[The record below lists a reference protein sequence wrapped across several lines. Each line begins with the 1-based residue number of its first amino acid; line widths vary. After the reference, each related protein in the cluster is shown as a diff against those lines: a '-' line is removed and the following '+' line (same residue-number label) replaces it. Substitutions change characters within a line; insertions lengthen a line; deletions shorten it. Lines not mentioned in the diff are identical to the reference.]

1 MSDKKIKA
9 ESIIRN
15 HVMFATGAGAI
26 PIPLLDFAGVTA
38 VQVDMLKG
46 LTNLYGKNHD
56 ENVGKA
62 FIASLSTTSLARMG
76 ASMIKAIPGVGT
88 VLGGF
93 SMSIMSGASTYALGN
108 VIMHFME
115 RGIGLEDI
123 DEELAKKIYEEEL
136 EKGKKV
142 AEELRNQNGNQNQ
155 NRNQNQNTSAS
166 ENATPPPPPPPKVEV
181 ENDIYAELLKLGE
194 LREKNIITE
203 DEFSKMKKDIIDR
216 F

>member
-155 NRNQNQNTSAS
+155 NTSAS

>member
-1 MSDKKIKA
+1 MSDKKHKA

-38 VQVDMLKG
+38 VQVDMVKG

-76 ASMIKAIPGVGT
+76 ASMIKAIPGIGT

-123 DEELAKKIYEEEL
+123 DGDLAKKIYEEEL

-142 AEELRNQNGNQNQ
+142 AEELKNQNQNGNQNQ
-155 NRNQNQNTSAS
+155 NTDAS
-166 ENATPPPPPPPKVEV
+166 ESVNPPPPSPPKVEI

-194 LREKNIITE
+194 LREKNIITD
-203 DEFSKMKKDIIDR
+203 DEFSKMKKDIIDK